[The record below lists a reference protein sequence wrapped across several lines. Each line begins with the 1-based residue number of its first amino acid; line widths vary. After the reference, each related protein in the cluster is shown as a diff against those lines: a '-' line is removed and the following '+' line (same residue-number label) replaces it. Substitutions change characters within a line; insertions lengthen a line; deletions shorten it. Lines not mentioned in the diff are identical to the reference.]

1 VPPEFLASQT
11 ASAFTTTNSAGLI
24 GIATGLIGI
33 ATGLIGIAA
42 GLKCIATGLKGIA
55 TGLIG
60 IAAALIVV
68 VSAVIVAAVVASAV
82 VVTAVVVASA
92 VAVSVVVVVSMV
104 VVASV
109 VVASVVVIV
118 SVVVVALVVGPSPC
132 ESLKLLHLPREPLA
146 EPPRESLRLILLPRE
161 PLAELPSHSFHVS
174 FGLVGQVHL
183 HADIGKKIDVAN
195 DWRIIL
201 LHANVGMTVAN
212 RHERIADLRR
222 CIISPPPSEQRGATV
237 ELRKVPPNGLQSAL
251 SVILM
256 EYHIDGHG
264 GRARRPLIRDASS
277 SPLLCNGKEQLK

>member
-1 VPPEFLASQT
+1 
-11 ASAFTTTNSAGLI
+11 LI

-33 ATGLIGIAA
+33 ATGLIGIAT
-42 GLKCIATGLKGIA
+42 GLKGIATGLKGIA

-60 IAAALIVV
+60 IAAALIVLVLAV
-68 VSAVIVAAVVASAV
+68 VVTAVIASAV
-82 VVTAVVVASA
+82 VVTAAIASAVIVAVVVVSAVVVAAVVVTSA
-92 VAVSVVVVVSMV
+92 VAMSVVVVM
-104 VVASV
+104 
-109 VVASVVVIV
+109 SVVVI
-118 SVVVVALVVGPSPC
+118 ALVVGPSPR
-132 ESLKLLHLPREPLA
+132 ESLKILHLPREPLA

-183 HADIGKKIDVAN
+183 HANVGKKIDVAN

-212 RHERIADLRR
+212 HHERIADLRR
-222 CIISPPPSEQRGATV
+222 CIISPPPGEQRGATV
-237 ELRKVPPNGLQSAL
+237 ELRKVPPSGLQSAS

-264 GRARRPLIRDASS
+264 GRARRPLIRDASL
-277 SPLLCNGKEQLK
+277 SPLLCKGKEQSTFPFKIKKDI

>member
-1 VPPEFLASQT
+1 LIGIAT
-11 ASAFTTTNSAGLI
+11 GLI

-33 ATGLIGIAA
+33 ATGLIGIAT
-42 GLKCIATGLKGIA
+42 GLKGIATGLKGIA
-55 TGLIG
+55 TGLID

-68 VSAVIVAAVVASAV
+68 VVLVVVVAAVVASAV

-104 VVASV
+104 VVSVV
-109 VVASVVVIV
+109 VVASVVVVV
-118 SVVVVALVVGPSPC
+118 SVVVVALVVGPSPR

-183 HADIGKKIDVAN
+183 HADVGKKIDVAN

-212 RHERIADLRR
+212 RHEQIADLRR
-222 CIISPPPSEQRGATV
+222 CIISAPPGKQRGATV
-237 ELRKVPPNGLQSAL
+237 ELGKVPPNGLQSAL

-277 SPLLCNGKEQLK
+277 SPLLCKGKEQLTA